1 MFVCSTEEGSAAEKA
16 GLKLGDVITKVDD
29 TEIKT
34 VEDLNAVKKKY
45 SAGDTSTLTV
55 YRDGQTITVEITWG
69 AVPADQQT
77 QQDSQSAQNNNNS
90 QDGNGYSDPFDMFN
104 RFFGNRYGN

>member
-1 MFVCSTEEGSAAEKA
+1 MAKIKISTDSTADIPKSFCEELNISGLPLTILAGEK
-16 GLKLGDVITKVDD
+16 
-29 TEIKT
+29 
-34 VEDLNAVKKKY
+34 
-45 SAGDTSTLTV
+45 V

-90 QDGNGYSDPFDMFN
+90 QDRNGYSDPFDMFN

>member
-1 MFVCSTEEGSAAEKA
+1 M
-16 GLKLGDVITKVDD
+16 
-29 TEIKT
+29 
-34 VEDLNAVKKKY
+34 
-45 SAGDTSTLTV
+45 
-55 YRDGQTITVEITWG
+55 EITWG